1 MCIRDRSWGHCLKI
15 YDTAGRELGTVME
28 KVLTFLPAFDLYE
41 EERYIGRVKKEFT
54 FFMPKFHLECRDWN
68 ITGDILEWDYQVK
81 NNMGATVAMVEKK
94 LFNFTDT
101 YEIDVM
107 NSQDV
112 LHVLMIVLA
121 IDAAKCSNN

>member
-1 MCIRDRSWGHCLKI
+1 
-15 YDTAGRELGTVME
+15 ME